1 MMLLKK
7 AFHDKL
13 VEKVNN
19 TDTSM
24 TQTKQLENKIPNT
37 TGLIKK
43 TDYNVKITEIEGKVP
58 SISGLATNTPL
69 TAVEEK
75 IPNVSSLVK
84 EQIITQKLLEF
95 KKNLLIM
102 VMINILLIQNL
113 ILQLL
118 EFLMQDYHKK
128 I

>member
-1 MMLLKK
+1 
-7 AFHDKL
+7 
-13 VEKVNN
+13 
-19 TDTSM
+19 M

-37 TGLIKK
+37 SGLIKK
-43 TDYNVKITEIEGKVP
+43 TEYNVKITEIQGKVP
-58 SISGLATNTPL
+58 SISGLATNTSL

-75 IPNVSSLVK
+75 IPNVSNLVK

>member
-1 MMLLKK
+1 MLLKK

-37 TGLIKK
+37 SGLIKK

>member
-1 MMLLKK
+1 MLLKK

>member
-1 MMLLKK
+1 MLLKK
-7 AFHDKL
+7 AIHDKL

-37 TGLIKK
+37 SGLIKK

>member
-1 MMLLKK
+1 MLLKK
-7 AFHDKL
+7 AIHDKL

-24 TQTKQLENKIPNT
+24 TQTKQLKNKIPNT
-37 TGLIKK
+37 SGLIKK
-43 TDYNVKITEIEGKVP
+43 TEYNVKITEIEGKVP
-58 SISGLATNTPL
+58 SISGLATNTSL

-75 IPNVSSLVK
+75 IPNVSNLVK

>member
-1 MMLLKK
+1 MLLKK
-7 AFHDKL
+7 AIHDKL

-19 TDTSM
+19 TNTSM
-24 TQTKQLENKIPNT
+24 TQTKQLKNKIPNT
-37 TGLIKK
+37 SGLIKK

>member
-37 TGLIKK
+37 SGLIKK